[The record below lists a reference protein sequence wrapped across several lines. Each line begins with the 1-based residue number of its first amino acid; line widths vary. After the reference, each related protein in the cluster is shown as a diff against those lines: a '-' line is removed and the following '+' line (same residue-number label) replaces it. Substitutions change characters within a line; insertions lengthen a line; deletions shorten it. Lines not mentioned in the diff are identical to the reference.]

1 VIHTILLTRGSLE
14 QASNHFIHFQIGSC
28 IKFSVV
34 ADILISNQHKN
45 RHFGMQYIM
54 NIQVFFNISNGS
66 VVLEENNLR
75 LFFFT

>member
-1 VIHTILLTRGSLE
+1 MIHTILLTRGSLE

-28 IKFSVV
+28 IKF
-34 ADILISNQHKN
+34 ILISNQHKN